1 MQTTIE
7 CQCGCGTLIKLEGRG
22 FADPVSSKYS
32 HYHAKRNGNV
42 IGTFPAPL
50 QVALEYA
57 KCLMHTGK
65 RNPKKA
71 QEEEASNEGR
81 GHDEHRSSRNRL
93 YACHRRGVWTM
104 ATGLSRG
111 PFHVSPAP
119 LH

>member
-71 QEEEASNEGR
+71 QEEEEAPRCLDYGNGTFSR
-81 GHDEHRSSRNRL
+81 AFSCFSCSSSL
-93 YACHRRGVWTM
+93 KSFFESC
-104 ATGLSRG
+104 
-111 PFHVSPAP
+111 
-119 LH
+119 